1 MTEKSIYLS
10 SWALTE
16 PDDIFYFYQ
25 PTWLNAWEAHMY
37 ERGLYGTRANG
48 WGLKRFGVEN
58 DIYAPE
64 RIRNPQ
70 YMPYLEAMEQVTDS
84 ALQQMPTKERVD
96 SIGQRNSYVK
106 TWGCGGFLNET
117 NI

>member
-37 ERGLYGTRANG
+37 EKG
-48 WGLKRFGVEN
+48 
-58 DIYAPE
+58 IIQHP
-64 RIRNPQ
+64 
-70 YMPYLEAMEQVTDS
+70 
-84 ALQQMPTKERVD
+84 
-96 SIGQRNSYVK
+96 
-106 TWGCGGFLNET
+106 C
-117 NI
+117 